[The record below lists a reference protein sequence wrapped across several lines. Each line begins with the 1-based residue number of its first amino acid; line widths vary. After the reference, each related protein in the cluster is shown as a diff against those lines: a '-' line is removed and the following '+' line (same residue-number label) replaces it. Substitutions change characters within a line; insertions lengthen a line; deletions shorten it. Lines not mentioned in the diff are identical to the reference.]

1 MFIFRM
7 HTLVQFCELWFEDWF
22 HFHNLCR
29 AVLAVLACPTCWATQ
44 RSVWNLGVFHS
55 VAQFSDLWL
64 CCYWLFSCTP
74 CLGRHD
80 QYFIHVFK
88 ESLFL
93 APYSLFEG
101 GWVATFLLLLVQVMD
116 SQQGSCPQVSSTW
129 WGGQRGHLRLVG
141 PGWGWSA
148 GLHPTVPVVPDG
160 DGERYGIFCGIFLE

>member
-1 MFIFRM
+1 M
-7 HTLVQFCELWFEDWF
+7 
-22 HFHNLCR
+22 
-29 AVLAVLACPTCWATQ
+29 
-44 RSVWNLGVFHS
+44 
-55 VAQFSDLWL
+55 
-64 CCYWLFSCTP
+64 
-74 CLGRHD
+74 
-80 QYFIHVFK
+80 FK